1 MKAQPVDR
9 LSQVRSAAGPHASR
23 DSCYLTARSE
33 RQLRAGVV
41 PLSRLPR
48 LCPFCQGRTI
58 IGHGQR
64 IRLAHD
70 DRHEHIR
77 VRRGRCLPCRKTF
90 TILPDW
96 LAPFGHYSL
105 RCRQQTC
112 ERIAAG
118 VAVEQAAPD
127 CLDVTRSPDAT
138 TVRRWAQRRAV
149 SIWRWFRVLSGRRL
163 LPLPTIFAWDLTAL
177 CRMLPF
183 EARSP

>member
-1 MKAQPVDR
+1 MQR
-9 LSQVRSAAGPHASR
+9 LIVTHPNLMTEKQEFKSWMCLICGFIYSEAEGLPEEGIPAGTR
-23 DSCYLTARSE
+23 WED
-33 RQLRAGVV
+33 
-41 PLSRLPR
+41 
-48 LCPFCQGRTI
+48 
-58 IGHGQR
+58 GQR